1 MLVGMTTTALY
12 LRQSLDRYKN
22 AVAIDRQRA
31 ECRAL
36 AKRKKWTNLVEFIDN
51 DRSASNP
58 RKPRPAYQRLLADMD
73 AGRIT
78 AVIAWD
84 LDRLH
89 RRPIELERFIQIADA
104 KLIALATV
112 SGEVDLATPQGRMIA
127 GIMAN
132 VARHEVEHAAARKV
146 AAFKQMAE
154 RGIPKWNKAFGY
166 DKDRH
171 PIPAEAELV
180 RMAYQSVLSGGSL
193 AGLAREFNRRGHLG
207 RNGKPWTA
215 STVSL
220 FLRSPRN
227 AGLRFYR
234 GEEVGKGAWKPLI
247 DEPTWK
253 AAQAVLKHP
262 ARKTG
267 PKTCKRHFL
276 TGLLRCGSC
285 GAGLVGYVSSRGA
298 HRYRCGKCFKVAISK
313 ADSED
318 LIRAIVGARLARQDA
333 QELLIDRDAPDLDKL
348 SAQAT
353 VIRARMDELA
363 TEFAD
368 GGLTASQLRTASQRL
383 TDKLDAVESKM
394 ADASAAR
401 VFADIPLG
409 TNRVHHAFTNLDVD
423 RQRAIIDVLL
433 TATVMPVGN
442 HGRVPFDPERVKIE
456 WRR

>member
-1 MLVGMTTTALY
+1 
-12 LRQSLDRYKN
+12 
-22 AVAIDRQRA
+22 
-31 ECRAL
+31 
-36 AKRKKWTNLVEFIDN
+36 
-51 DRSASNP
+51 
-58 RKPRPAYQRLLADMD
+58 
-73 AGRIT
+73 
-78 AVIAWD
+78 
-84 LDRLH
+84 
-89 RRPIELERFIQIADA
+89 
-104 KLIALATV
+104 
-112 SGEVDLATPQGRMIA
+112 
-127 GIMAN
+127 
-132 VARHEVEHAAARKV
+132 
-146 AAFKQMAE
+146 
-154 RGIPKWNKAFGY
+154 
-166 DKDRH
+166 
-171 PIPAEAELV
+171 
-180 RMAYQSVLSGGSL
+180 
-193 AGLAREFNRRGHLG
+193 
-207 RNGKPWTA
+207 
-215 STVSL
+215 
-220 FLRSPRN
+220 
-227 AGLRFYR
+227 
-234 GEEVGKGAWKPLI
+234 
-247 DEPTWK
+247 
-253 AAQAVLKHP
+253 
-262 ARKTG
+262 
-267 PKTCKRHFL
+267 
-276 TGLLRCGSC
+276 
-285 GAGLVGYVSSRGA
+285 
-298 HRYRCGKCFKVAISK
+298 VAISK